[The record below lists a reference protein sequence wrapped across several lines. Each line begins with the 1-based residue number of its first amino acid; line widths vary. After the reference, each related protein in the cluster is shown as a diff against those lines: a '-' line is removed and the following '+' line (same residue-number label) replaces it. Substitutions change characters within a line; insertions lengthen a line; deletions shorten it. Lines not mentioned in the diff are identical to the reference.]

1 MARKYTILKVLTPNL
16 TKGFTLIELIFGL
29 LIMTIVGGLLMNTL
43 IEASKSFNSDKKT
56 IDSSQNLS
64 AILEI
69 IGNDIKQSGEQIKDS
84 AFPAIELKQDSAD
97 GSTIIIRRALTSSM
111 TLCENILA
119 NDSTTRTTITVG
131 DTSLVGQA
139 GCNPIQRDTSSL
151 PAQPLTLREASNYRC
166 QLGDPNAAYGN
177 ALDSCAIAT
186 ASANNNPSL
195 QNVLL
200 AISDQAG
207 RIRTFRYT
215 GENITPA
222 LYKLQVASPNPAV
235 LPANNNG
242 YSAGS
247 PIYTI
252 EERQYTLDP
261 NGNLTVAVDGKPPT
275 TLISGIKRFKV
286 SARAYKVTAT
296 GVTPAFVLSDK
307 VIDPDAAGT
316 GFTACTPGDGV
327 SMPASTPTTADPKYA
342 CKINFTN
349 PPVNWKQIAGV
360 RVELESKYNA
370 AGESATAT
378 QASLDKLTA
387 RAEYFPRNV
396 LSK

>member
-16 TKGFTLIELIFGL
+16 NKGFTLIELIFGL

-69 IGNDIKQSGEQIKDS
+69 IGNDIKQSGEQIKES
-84 AFPAIELKQDSAD
+84 EFPAIELKQDSAD
-97 GSTIIIRRALTSSM
+97 RSTIIIRRALTTSM
-111 TLCENILA
+111 TLCEDIPT
-119 NDSTTRTTITVG
+119 NDPTTRTTITVG
-131 DTSLVGQA
+131 DTSLVGQPN
-139 GCNPIQRDTSSL
+139 CNPIQRDTLSV
-151 PAQPLTLREASNYRC
+151 PPQPLTLREASNYRC
-166 QLGDPNAAYGN
+166 QLGDPNATYGT

-200 AISDQAG
+200 AVYQAG

-222 LYKLQVASPNPAV
+222 LYKLQVASPNPPV

-242 YSAGS
+242 YSAGR
-247 PIYTI
+247 PIYAI
-252 EERQYTLDP
+252 EERQYTLDA
-261 NGNLTVAVDGKPPT
+261 NNNLTVAVDGRPPV

-286 SARAYKVTAT
+286 SARAYNVTAL
-296 GVTPAFVLSDK
+296 GVTPAFILSDK

-316 GFTACTPGDGV
+316 GFTACTPADGV
-327 SMPASTPTTADPKYA
+327 SMPAGAATAADPKYA
-342 CKINFTN
+342 CNINFAN
-349 PPVNWKQIAGV
+349 PTSVNWKQIAGV
-360 RVELESKYNA
+360 RVELEAKYNA
-370 AGESATAT
+370 AGESATPT

-387 RAEYFPRNV
+387 KAEYFPRNV